1 MRISLWRKEEKY
13 YSGILFVI
21 RNVNNGGLIASFPRK
36 RNMNHDKKIR
46 VHLIISGK
54 VQGVYFRYNT
64 QIIASQ
70 HNVTGWVR
78 NLEGGRVEVVLEG
91 DEINIGHVIK
101 WCKMGPPGAKV
112 EYVDIHSESYTGE
125 FNGFNVNY

>member
-1 MRISLWRKEEKY
+1 
-13 YSGILFVI
+13 
-21 RNVNNGGLIASFPRK
+21 
-36 RNMNHDKKIR
+36 MNHDKKIR

-78 NLEGGRVEVVLEG
+78 NLAGGQVEVVLEG
-91 DEINIGHVIK
+91 DEINIGHVIR
-101 WCKMGPPGAKV
+101 WCKTGPPGAEV
-112 EYVDIHSESYTGE
+112 ENVDIQSERYIGE
-125 FNGFNVNY
+125 FKGFNVNY

>member
-1 MRISLWRKEEKY
+1 M
-13 YSGILFVI
+13 
-21 RNVNNGGLIASFPRK
+21 IASFPRK
-36 RNMNHDKKIR
+36 RKMNHDKKIR

-78 NLEGGRVEVVLEG
+78 NLAGGQVEVVLEG

-101 WCKMGPPGAKV
+101 WCKTGPPGAEV
-112 EYVDIHSESYTGE
+112 ENVDIQSERYIGE
-125 FNGFNVNY
+125 FKGFNVNY